1 MKKILCV
8 LLMALA
14 AMSFAQEGAKP
25 EFQAFASS
33 LLKLKPAEGGWQ
45 KFSLKVE
52 VAPWSFQAI
61 GEVHIVAGDAEL
73 LNSALYDGTLYSI
86 VAYIPSTAAGSDGK
100 EYQVGVFDLMLFLE
114 DEPTQVR
121 NVKFRLLPPAN
132 DEWATG
138 IFKDAIAT
146 GTALGSV
153 WGGAYDD
160 DIVKASA
167 VPLDKKQLQANLK
180 SKSRP
185 APAAEPEPAPVV
197 KRSVAADD
205 DEPVVKKKK
214 KRSYNE
220 EEEDEDGSNLTVKE
234 KRRRAMMQ
242 KKREAAAEEAEED
255 EEPVVKKKK
264 KKRSYDEDEEE
275 PVVKKKKKKK
285 RSYDEDE
292 EEAPVVKKKKKKR
305 SYDEDEEEPV
315 VKKKKKKKKKKVV
328 YEDDEEEE

>member
-1 MKKILCV
+1 MKKILCMLFMAVAV
-8 LLMALA
+8 L
-14 AMSFAQEGAKP
+14 SFAQGNTKP

-52 VAPWSFQAI
+52 IAPWAFQAI

-73 LNSALYDGTLYSI
+73 LNSALYDGTLYSV
-86 VAYIPSTAAGSDGK
+86 VAYIPAPAAGTDGK

-132 DEWATG
+132 DEWAMG
-138 IFKDAIAT
+138 IFKDAIAS

-153 WGGAYDD
+153 WGGAYEDE
-160 DIVKASA
+160 IIKASA
-167 VPLDKKQLQANLK
+167 VPMDKKQLQANLK
-180 SKSRP
+180 KKERP
-185 APAAEPEPAPVV
+185 EPSPAAESAPV
-197 KRSVAADD
+197 A
-205 DEPVVKKKK
+205 KKKK
-214 KRSYNE
+214 KRSYDE
-220 EEEDEDGSNLTVKE
+220 DEEDEDGSNLTVKE

-242 KKREAAAEEAEED
+242 KKREAAAEEAEE
-255 EEPVVKKKK
+255 
-264 KKRSYDEDEEE
+264 EEE
-275 PVVKKKKKKK
+275 PVVKKKRK

-305 SYDEDEEEPV
+305 SYDEDEEEAPV
-315 VKKKKKKKKKKVV
+315 VKKKKKKKSYDEDEEEPVVKKKKKKNKKKVV

>member
-1 MKKILCV
+1 MMKKILCMLFMAVAV
-8 LLMALA
+8 L
-14 AMSFAQEGAKP
+14 SFAQGTTKP

-52 VAPWSFQAI
+52 IAPWAFQAI

-73 LNSALYDGTLYSI
+73 LNSALYDGTLYSV
-86 VAYIPSTAAGSDGK
+86 VAYIPAPAAGTDGK
-100 EYQVGVFDLMLFLE
+100 EYQVGVFDMMLFLE

-132 DEWATG
+132 DEWAMG
-138 IFKDAIAT
+138 IFKDAIAS

-153 WGGAYDD
+153 WGGAYEDE
-160 DIVKASA
+160 ITKASA
-167 VPLDKKQLQANLK
+167 VPMDKKQLQANLK
-180 SKSRP
+180 KKERP
-185 APAAEPEPAPVV
+185 EPSPAAEPAPV
-197 KRSVAADD
+197 A
-205 DEPVVKKKK
+205 KKKK

-220 EEEDEDGSNLTVKE
+220 DEEDEDGSNLTVKE
-234 KRRRAMMQ
+234 KRRRAMLQ
-242 KKREAAAEEAEED
+242 KKREAATEEAEE
-255 EEPVVKKKK
+255 
-264 KKRSYDEDEEE
+264 EEE
-275 PVVKKKKKKK
+275 PVVKKKKKK

-305 SYDEDEEEPV
+305 SYDEDEEEAPVVKKKKKKKSYDEDEEEPV

>member
-1 MKKILCV
+1 MAVAV
-8 LLMALA
+8 L
-14 AMSFAQEGAKP
+14 SFAQGNTKP

-52 VAPWSFQAI
+52 IAPWAFQAI

-73 LNSALYDGTLYSI
+73 LNSALYDGTLYSV
-86 VAYIPSTAAGSDGK
+86 VAYIPAPAAGTDGK
-100 EYQVGVFDLMLFLE
+100 EYQVGVFDMMLFLE

-132 DEWATG
+132 DEWAMG
-138 IFKDAIAT
+138 IFKDAIAS

-153 WGGAYDD
+153 WGGAYEDE
-160 DIVKASA
+160 IIKASA

-180 SKSRP
+180 KKERP
-185 APAAEPEPAPVV
+185 EPSPAAEPAPV
-197 KRSVAADD
+197 A
-205 DEPVVKKKK
+205 KKKK
-214 KRSYNE
+214 KRSYDE
-220 EEEDEDGSNLTVKE
+220 DEEDEDGSNLTVKE

-242 KKREAAAEEAEED
+242 KKRAAAAEEAEE
-255 EEPVVKKKK
+255 
-264 KKRSYDEDEEE
+264 EEE
-275 PVVKKKKKKK
+275 PVVKKKRK

-305 SYDEDEEEPV
+305 SYDEDEEEAPVVKKKKKKKSYDEDEEAPV

>member
-1 MKKILCV
+1 MKKILCILFMAVAV
-8 LLMALA
+8 L
-14 AMSFAQEGAKP
+14 SFAQGNTKP

-52 VAPWSFQAI
+52 IAPWAFQAI

-73 LNSALYDGTLYSI
+73 LNSALYDGTLYSV
-86 VAYIPSTAAGSDGK
+86 VAYIPAPAAGTDGK
-100 EYQVGVFDLMLFLE
+100 EYQVGVFDMMLFLE

-132 DEWATG
+132 DEWAMG
-138 IFKDAIAT
+138 IFKDAIAS

-153 WGGAYDD
+153 WGGAYEDE
-160 DIVKASA
+160 IIKASA

-180 SKSRP
+180 KKERP
-185 APAAEPEPAPVV
+185 EPSPAAEPAPV
-197 KRSVAADD
+197 A
-205 DEPVVKKKK
+205 KKKK
-214 KRSYNE
+214 KRSYDE
-220 EEEDEDGSNLTVKE
+220 DEEDEDGSNLTVKE

-242 KKREAAAEEAEED
+242 KKRAAAAEEAEEE
-255 EEPVVKKKK
+255 EEPVVKKKR
-264 KKRSYDEDEEE
+264 KRSYDEDEEE
-275 PVVKKKKKKK
+275 APVVKKKKKK

-292 EEAPVVKKKKKKR
+292 EEAPVVKKKKKKK

>member
-1 MKKILCV
+1 MAVAV
-8 LLMALA
+8 L
-14 AMSFAQEGAKP
+14 SFAQGNTKP

-52 VAPWSFQAI
+52 IAPWAFQAI

-73 LNSALYDGTLYSI
+73 LNSALYDGTLYSV
-86 VAYIPSTAAGSDGK
+86 VAYIPAPAAGTDGK
-100 EYQVGVFDLMLFLE
+100 EYQVGVFDMMLFLE

-132 DEWATG
+132 DEWAMG
-138 IFKDAIAT
+138 IFKDAIAS

-153 WGGAYDD
+153 WGGAYEDE
-160 DIVKASA
+160 IIKASA

-180 SKSRP
+180 KKERP
-185 APAAEPEPAPVV
+185 EPSPAAEPAPV
-197 KRSVAADD
+197 A
-205 DEPVVKKKK
+205 KKKK
-214 KRSYNE
+214 KRSYDE
-220 EEEDEDGSNLTVKE
+220 DEEDEDGSNLTVKE

-242 KKREAAAEEAEED
+242 KKRAAAAEEAEEE
-255 EEPVVKKKK
+255 EEPVVKKKR
-264 KKRSYDEDEEE
+264 KRSYDEDEEE
-275 PVVKKKKKKK
+275 APVVKKKKKK

-292 EEAPVVKKKKKKR
+292 EEAPVVKKKKKKK

>member
-1 MKKILCV
+1 MKKILCMLFMAVAV
-8 LLMALA
+8 L
-14 AMSFAQEGAKP
+14 SFAQGNTKP

-52 VAPWSFQAI
+52 IAPWAFQAI

-73 LNSALYDGTLYSI
+73 LNSALYDGTLYSV
-86 VAYIPSTAAGSDGK
+86 VAYIPAPAAGTDGK
-100 EYQVGVFDLMLFLE
+100 EYQVGVFDMMLFLE

-132 DEWATG
+132 DEWAMG
-138 IFKDAIAT
+138 IFKDAIAS

-153 WGGAYDD
+153 WGGAYEDE
-160 DIVKASA
+160 IIKASA

-180 SKSRP
+180 KKERP
-185 APAAEPEPAPVV
+185 EPSPAAEPAPV
-197 KRSVAADD
+197 A
-205 DEPVVKKKK
+205 KKKK
-214 KRSYNE
+214 KRSYDE
-220 EEEDEDGSNLTVKE
+220 DEEDEDGSNLTVKE

-242 KKREAAAEEAEED
+242 KKRAAAAEEAEEE
-255 EEPVVKKKK
+255 EEPVVKKKR
-264 KKRSYDEDEEE
+264 KRSYDEDEEE
-275 PVVKKKKKKK
+275 APVVKKKKKK

-292 EEAPVVKKKKKKR
+292 EEAPVVKKKKKKK

>member
-1 MKKILCV
+1 MKKILCMLFMAVAV
-8 LLMALA
+8 L
-14 AMSFAQEGAKP
+14 SFAQGNSKP

-33 LLKLKPAEGGWQ
+33 LLKLKSAEGGWQ

-52 VAPWSFQAI
+52 VAPWAFQAI

-73 LNSALYDGTLYSI
+73 LNSALYDGTLYSV
-86 VAYIPSTAAGSDGK
+86 VAYIPAPAAGTDGK
-100 EYQVGVFDLMLFLE
+100 EYQVGVFDMMLFLE

-132 DEWATG
+132 DEWAMG
-138 IFKDAIAT
+138 IFKDAIAS

-153 WGGAYDD
+153 WGGAYEEE
-160 DIVKASA
+160 ITKASA

-180 SKSRP
+180 KKERP
-185 APAAEPEPAPVV
+185 EPTPVAEPEPAPV
-197 KRSVAADD
+197 A
-205 DEPVVKKKK
+205 KKKK

-220 EEEDEDGSNLTVKE
+220 DEEDEDGSNLTVKE
-234 KRRRAMMQ
+234 KRRRAMLQ
-242 KKREAAAEEAEED
+242 KKREAAAEEAEE
-255 EEPVVKKKK
+255 EEEAPVV
-264 KKRSYDEDEEE
+264 
-275 PVVKKKKKKK
+275 KKKKKK

-305 SYDEDEEEPV
+305 SYDEDEEEAPVVKKKKKKKSYDEDEEEPV

>member
-1 MKKILCV
+1 MKKILCMLFMAVAV
-8 LLMALA
+8 L
-14 AMSFAQEGAKP
+14 SFAQGNTKP

-52 VAPWSFQAI
+52 IAPWAFQAI

-73 LNSALYDGTLYSI
+73 LNSALYDGTLYSV
-86 VAYIPSTAAGSDGK
+86 VAYIPAPAAGTDGK
-100 EYQVGVFDLMLFLE
+100 EYQVGVFDMMLFLE

-132 DEWATG
+132 DEWAMG
-138 IFKDAIAT
+138 IFKDAIAS

-153 WGGAYDD
+153 WGGAYEDE
-160 DIVKASA
+160 ITKASA
-167 VPLDKKQLQANLK
+167 VPMDKKQLQANLK
-180 SKSRP
+180 KKERP
-185 APAAEPEPAPVV
+185 EPSPAAEPAPV
-197 KRSVAADD
+197 A
-205 DEPVVKKKK
+205 KKKK
-214 KRSYNE
+214 KRSYDE
-220 EEEDEDGSNLTVKE
+220 DEEDEDGSNLTVKE
-234 KRRRAMMQ
+234 KRRRAMLQ
-242 KKREAAAEEAEED
+242 KKREAATEEAEE
-255 EEPVVKKKK
+255 
-264 KKRSYDEDEEE
+264 EEE
-275 PVVKKKKKKK
+275 PVVKKKKKK

-305 SYDEDEEEPV
+305 SYDEDEEEAPVVKKKKKKKSYDEDEEEPV

>member
-1 MKKILCV
+1 MKKILCMLFMAVAV
-8 LLMALA
+8 L
-14 AMSFAQEGAKP
+14 SFAQGNTKP

-52 VAPWSFQAI
+52 IAPWAFQAI

-73 LNSALYDGTLYSI
+73 LNSALYDGTLYSV
-86 VAYIPSTAAGSDGK
+86 VAYIPAPAAGTDGK
-100 EYQVGVFDLMLFLE
+100 EYQVGVFDMMLFLE

-132 DEWATG
+132 DEWAMG
-138 IFKDAIAT
+138 IFKDAIAS

-153 WGGAYDD
+153 WGGAYEDE
-160 DIVKASA
+160 ITKASA
-167 VPLDKKQLQANLK
+167 VPMDKKQLQANLK
-180 SKSRP
+180 KKERPEP
-185 APAAEPEPAPVV
+185 APAAEPAPV
-197 KRSVAADD
+197 A
-205 DEPVVKKKK
+205 KKKK
-214 KRSYNE
+214 KRSYDE
-220 EEEDEDGSNLTVKE
+220 DEEDEDGSNLTVKE
-234 KRRRAMMQ
+234 KRRRAMLQ
-242 KKREAAAEEAEED
+242 KKREAAAEEAEE
-255 EEPVVKKKK
+255 
-264 KKRSYDEDEEE
+264 EEE
-275 PVVKKKKKKK
+275 PVVKKKKK

-305 SYDEDEEEPV
+305 SYDEDEEEAPVVKKKKKKKSYDEDEEEPV

>member
-1 MKKILCV
+1 MMKKILCMLFMAVAV
-8 LLMALA
+8 L
-14 AMSFAQEGAKP
+14 SFAQGNTKP

-52 VAPWSFQAI
+52 IAPWAFQAI

-73 LNSALYDGTLYSI
+73 LNSALYDGTLYSV
-86 VAYIPSTAAGSDGK
+86 VAYIPAPAAGTDGK
-100 EYQVGVFDLMLFLE
+100 EYQVGVFDMMLFLE

-132 DEWATG
+132 DEWAMG
-138 IFKDAIAT
+138 IFKDAIAS

-153 WGGAYDD
+153 WGGAYEDE
-160 DIVKASA
+160 ITKASA
-167 VPLDKKQLQANLK
+167 VPMDKKQLQANLK
-180 SKSRP
+180 KKERPEP
-185 APAAEPEPAPVV
+185 APAAEPAPV
-197 KRSVAADD
+197 A
-205 DEPVVKKKK
+205 KKKK
-214 KRSYNE
+214 KRSYDE
-220 EEEDEDGSNLTVKE
+220 DEEDEDGSNLTVKE

-242 KKREAAAEEAEED
+242 KKREAAAEEAEE
-255 EEPVVKKKK
+255 
-264 KKRSYDEDEEE
+264 EEE
-275 PVVKKKKKKK
+275 PVVKKKKK

-305 SYDEDEEEPV
+305 SYDEDEEEAPVVKKKKKKKSYDEDEEEPV

>member
-1 MKKILCV
+1 MKKLLCTLFMAFAV
-8 LLMALA
+8 L
-14 AMSFAQEGAKP
+14 SFAQEGAKP
-25 EFQAFASS
+25 EFQAFSGS

-52 VAPWSFQAI
+52 VAPWAFQAI
-61 GEVHIVAGDAEL
+61 GEVHIVAGDPEL
-73 LNSALYDGTLYSI
+73 LNSALFDGTVYAV
-86 VAYIPSTAAGSDGK
+86 VAYMPSTATGTDGK
-100 EYQVGVFDLMLFLE
+100 EYQVGVFDMMLFLE

-132 DEWATG
+132 DEWALG

-153 WGGAYDD
+153 WGGAYEDE
-160 DIVKASA
+160 ITKASA
-167 VPLDKKQLQANLK
+167 VPMDKKLLQANLK
-180 SKSRP
+180 KDRP
-185 APAAEPEPAPVV
+185 EPTPVAEPEPAPV
-197 KRSVAADD
+197 A
-205 DEPVVKKKK
+205 KKKK

-220 EEEDEDGSNLTVKE
+220 DEEDEDGSNLTVKE
-234 KRRRAMMQ
+234 KRRRAMLQ
-242 KKREAAAEEAEED
+242 KKREAAAEEAEEE

-264 KKRSYDEDEEE
+264 KRRSYDEDEEE
-275 PVVKKKKKKK
+275 APVVKKKKKK

-292 EEAPVVKKKKKKR
+292 EEAPVVKKKKKKK

>member
-1 MKKILCV
+1 
-8 LLMALA
+8 MALA
-14 AMSFAQEGAKP
+14 ALSFAQEGVKP

-52 VAPWSFQAI
+52 VAPWAFQAI
-61 GEVHIVAGDAEL
+61 GEVHIVAGDPEL
-73 LNSALYDGTLYSI
+73 LNTALYDGTVYAV

-100 EYQVGVFDLMLFLE
+100 EYQVGVFDMMLFLE
-114 DEPTQVR
+114 DEATQVR

-132 DEWATG
+132 DEWAMG

-153 WGGAYDD
+153 WGGAFEEDV
-160 DIVKASA
+160 VKASA

-180 SKSRP
+180 SKERP
-185 APAAEPEPAPVV
+185 AAVEPAPVA
-197 KRSVAADD
+197 KSSRNSDD
-205 DEPVVKKKK
+205 DTPVVKKKK

-220 EEEDEDGSNLTVKE
+220 DEEDEDGSNLTVKE
-234 KRRRAMMQ
+234 KRRRAMLS
-242 KKREAAAEEAEED
+242 KKKAAAEEAEEEEEPVVKKKKKKKSYD
-255 EEPVVKKKK
+255 EDEEEPVVKKKK

-275 PVVKKKKKKK
+275 EPVVKKKKKKK
-285 RSYDEDE
+285 VVEDDE
-292 EEAPVVKKKKKKR
+292 
-305 SYDEDEEEPV
+305 EEEPV

-328 YEDDEEEE
+328 YEDDEDEE

>member
-1 MKKILCV
+1 MAVAV
-8 LLMALA
+8 L
-14 AMSFAQEGAKP
+14 SFAQGNTKP

-52 VAPWSFQAI
+52 IAPWAFQAI

-73 LNSALYDGTLYSI
+73 LNSALYDGTLYSV
-86 VAYIPSTAAGSDGK
+86 VAYIPAPAAGTDGK
-100 EYQVGVFDLMLFLE
+100 EYQVGVFDMMLFLE

-132 DEWATG
+132 DEWAMG
-138 IFKDAIAT
+138 IFKDAIAS

-153 WGGAYDD
+153 WGGAYEDE
-160 DIVKASA
+160 ITKASA
-167 VPLDKKQLQANLK
+167 VPMDKKQLQANLK
-180 SKSRP
+180 KKERP
-185 APAAEPEPAPVV
+185 EPSPAAEPAPV
-197 KRSVAADD
+197 A
-205 DEPVVKKKK
+205 KKKK

-220 EEEDEDGSNLTVKE
+220 DEEDEDGSNLTVKE
-234 KRRRAMMQ
+234 KRRRAMLQ
-242 KKREAAAEEAEED
+242 KKREAATEEAEE
-255 EEPVVKKKK
+255 
-264 KKRSYDEDEEE
+264 EEE
-275 PVVKKKKKKK
+275 PVVKKKKKK

-305 SYDEDEEEPV
+305 SYDEDEEEAPVVKKKKKKKSYDEDEEEPV

>member
-1 MKKILCV
+1 MKKILCMLFMAVAV
-8 LLMALA
+8 L
-14 AMSFAQEGAKP
+14 SFAQGNTKP

-52 VAPWSFQAI
+52 VAPWAFQAI

-73 LNSALYDGTLYSI
+73 LNSALYDGTLYSV
-86 VAYIPSTAAGSDGK
+86 VAYIPAPAAGTDGK
-100 EYQVGVFDLMLFLE
+100 EYQVGVFDMMLFLE

-132 DEWATG
+132 DEWAMG
-138 IFKDAIAT
+138 IFKDAIAS

-153 WGGAYDD
+153 WGGAYEDE
-160 DIVKASA
+160 ITKASA
-167 VPLDKKQLQANLK
+167 VPMDKKQLQANLK
-180 SKSRP
+180 KKERP
-185 APAAEPEPAPVV
+185 EPSPAAEPAPV
-197 KRSVAADD
+197 A
-205 DEPVVKKKK
+205 KKKK
-214 KRSYNE
+214 KRSYDE
-220 EEEDEDGSNLTVKE
+220 DEEDEDGSNLTVKE
-234 KRRRAMMQ
+234 KRRRAMLQ
-242 KKREAAAEEAEED
+242 KKREAAAEEAEE
-255 EEPVVKKKK
+255 EEEAPVV
-264 KKRSYDEDEEE
+264 
-275 PVVKKKKKKK
+275 KKKKKK

-305 SYDEDEEEPV
+305 SYDEDEEEAPVVKKKKKKKSYDEDEEEPV

>member
-1 MKKILCV
+1 MMKKILCMLFMAVAV
-8 LLMALA
+8 L
-14 AMSFAQEGAKP
+14 SFAQGNTKP

-52 VAPWSFQAI
+52 IAPWAFQAI

-73 LNSALYDGTLYSI
+73 LNSALYDGTLYSV
-86 VAYIPSTAAGSDGK
+86 VAYIPAPAAGTDGK
-100 EYQVGVFDLMLFLE
+100 EYQVGVFDMMLFLE

-132 DEWATG
+132 DEWAMG
-138 IFKDAIAT
+138 IFKDAIAS

-153 WGGAYDD
+153 WGGAYEDE
-160 DIVKASA
+160 ITKASA
-167 VPLDKKQLQANLK
+167 VPMDKKQLQANLK
-180 SKSRP
+180 KKERPEP
-185 APAAEPEPAPVV
+185 APAAEPAPV
-197 KRSVAADD
+197 A
-205 DEPVVKKKK
+205 KKKK
-214 KRSYNE
+214 KRSYDE
-220 EEEDEDGSNLTVKE
+220 DEEDEDGSNLTVKE
-234 KRRRAMMQ
+234 KRRRAMLQ
-242 KKREAAAEEAEED
+242 KKREAAAEEAEE
-255 EEPVVKKKK
+255 
-264 KKRSYDEDEEE
+264 EEE
-275 PVVKKKKKKK
+275 PVVKKKKK

-305 SYDEDEEEPV
+305 SYDEDEEEAPVVKKKKKKKSYDEDEEEPV

>member
-1 MKKILCV
+1 MKKILCMLFMAVAV
-8 LLMALA
+8 L
-14 AMSFAQEGAKP
+14 SFAQGNTKP

-52 VAPWSFQAI
+52 IAPWAFQAI

-73 LNSALYDGTLYSI
+73 LNSALYDGTLYSV
-86 VAYIPSTAAGSDGK
+86 VAYIPAPAAGTDGK
-100 EYQVGVFDLMLFLE
+100 EYQVGVFDMMLFLE

-132 DEWATG
+132 DEWAMG
-138 IFKDAIAT
+138 IFKDAIAS

-153 WGGAYDD
+153 WGGAYEDE
-160 DIVKASA
+160 ITKASA
-167 VPLDKKQLQANLK
+167 VPMDKKQLQANLK
-180 SKSRP
+180 KKERPEP
-185 APAAEPEPAPVV
+185 APAAEPAPV
-197 KRSVAADD
+197 A
-205 DEPVVKKKK
+205 KKKK
-214 KRSYNE
+214 KRSYDE
-220 EEEDEDGSNLTVKE
+220 DEEDEDGSNLTVKE
-234 KRRRAMMQ
+234 KRRRAMLQ
-242 KKREAAAEEAEED
+242 KKREAAAEEAEEE
-255 EEPVVKKKK
+255 EEPVVKKKR
-264 KKRSYDEDEEE
+264 KRSYDEDEEE
-275 PVVKKKKKKK
+275 APVVKKKKKK

-292 EEAPVVKKKKKKR
+292 EEAPVVKKKKKKK